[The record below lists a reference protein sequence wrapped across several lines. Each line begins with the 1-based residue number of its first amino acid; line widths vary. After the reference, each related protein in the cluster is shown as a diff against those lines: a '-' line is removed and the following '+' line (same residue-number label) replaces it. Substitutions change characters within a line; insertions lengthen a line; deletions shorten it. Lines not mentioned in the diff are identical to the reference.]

1 MTRTA
6 LAALAL
12 LLAGCGTEDR
22 YLAAPQ
28 VTATERVAS
37 RFSSIEVREVSLP
50 THAANEEIYVEAE
63 GGGLAA
69 SDLLWADDPTRAVT
83 LALSRN
89 LAQIT
94 GARVAPEPWPFDAYP
109 AARVDVRV
117 ERFLGQADGT
127 LVLAGQYFVAD
138 LEEKERDRARLFS
151 LSAPMAGDLTP
162 AAAAEARARL
172 VTELA
177 LRIAKDG
184 L

>member
-1 MTRTA
+1 MKR
-6 LAALAL
+6 LAFL
-12 LLAGCGTEDR
+12 LTVALAGCGSQDR
-22 YLAAPQ
+22 FIAAPQ

-50 THAANEEIYVEAE
+50 THASSEEIYVEAE

-89 LAQIT
+89 LAEIT
-94 GARVAPEPWPFDAYP
+94 GARVAPEPWPFDGYP

-117 ERFLGQADGT
+117 ERFLSQADGT

-138 LEEKERDRARLFS
+138 MEGQGRDRARLFRFS
-151 LSAPMAGDLTP
+151 NNLSGDVT
-162 AAAAEARARL
+162 ASGAAEARAGL
-172 VTELA
+172 VRDLA

>member
-1 MTRTA
+1 MKR
-6 LAALAL
+6 LAFLAL
-12 LLAGCGTEDR
+12 TVLAGCAAEDR
-22 YLAAPQ
+22 FISAPQ

-50 THAANEEIYVEAE
+50 THASSEEIYVEAE
-63 GGGLAA
+63 GGGLAV
-69 SDLLWADDPTRAVT
+69 SELLWADDPTRAVT

-89 LAQIT
+89 LAEIT

-117 ERFLGQADGT
+117 ERFLSQADGM

-138 LEEKERDRARLFS
+138 LDGRGRDRARLFS
-151 LSAPMAGDLTP
+151 LSAPLANDLTP
-162 AAAAEARARL
+162 SAAAEARARL

-177 LRIAKDG
+177 LKIARDG

>member
-1 MTRTA
+1 MKRFA
-6 LAALAL
+6 FFILIS
-12 LLAGCGTEDR
+12 LAGCGAEDR
-22 YLAAPQ
+22 FIAAPQ

-37 RFSSIEVREVSLP
+37 RFSSIEIREVSLP
-50 THAANEEIYVEAE
+50 THASSEEIYVEAE
-63 GGGLAA
+63 GGGLAV
-69 SDLLWADDPTRAVT
+69 SELLWADDPTRAVT

-89 LAQIT
+89 LAEIT

-117 ERFLGQADGT
+117 ERFLSQADGT

-138 LEEKERDRARLFS
+138 LDGRGRDRARLFS
-151 LSAPMAGDLTP
+151 LSAPLANDLTP
-162 AAAAEARARL
+162 SAAAEARARL

-177 LRIAKDG
+177 LKIARDG

>member
-1 MTRTA
+1 MKR
-6 LAALAL
+6 LAFLAL
-12 LLAGCGTEDR
+12 TVLAGCAAEDR
-22 YLAAPQ
+22 FISAPQ

-50 THAANEEIYVEAE
+50 THASSEEIYVEAE
-63 GGGLAA
+63 GGGLAV
-69 SDLLWADDPTRAVT
+69 SELLWADDPTRAVT

-89 LAQIT
+89 LAEIT

-117 ERFLGQADGT
+117 ERFLSQADGM

-138 LEEKERDRARLFS
+138 LDGRGRDRARLFS
-151 LSAPMAGDLTP
+151 LSAPLANDLTP
-162 AAAAEARARL
+162 SAAAEARARL
-172 VTELA
+172 VSELA
-177 LRIAKDG
+177 LKIARDG

>member
-1 MTRTA
+1 MKKLAFLLTA
-6 LAALAL
+6 V
-12 LLAGCGTEDR
+12 LAGCGSQDR
-22 YLAAPQ
+22 FIAAPQ
-28 VTATERVAS
+28 VVATERVAS
-37 RFSSIEVREVSLP
+37 SYSSIEVREVSLP
-50 THAANEEIYVEAE
+50 THASREEIYVEAE

-89 LAQIT
+89 LAEIT
-94 GARVAPEPWPFDAYP
+94 GARVAPEPWPFDGYP

-138 LEEKERDRARLFS
+138 MEGRGRDRARLFRFS
-151 LSAPMAGDLTP
+151 IDLSADATP
-162 AAAAEARARL
+162 AEAAEARAGL
-172 VTELA
+172 VRDLA
-177 LRIAKDG
+177 MRIAKES

>member
-1 MTRTA
+1 MKR
-6 LAALAL
+6 LAFLAL
-12 LLAGCGTEDR
+12 TVLAGCAAEDR
-22 YLAAPQ
+22 FISAPQ

-50 THAANEEIYVEAE
+50 THASSEEIYVEAE
-63 GGGLAA
+63 GGGLAV
-69 SDLLWADDPTRAVT
+69 SELLWADDPTRAVT

-89 LAQIT
+89 LAEIT

-117 ERFLGQADGT
+117 ERFLSQADGM

-138 LEEKERDRARLFS
+138 LDGRGRDRARLFS
-151 LSAPMAGDLTP
+151 LSAPLANDLTP
-162 AAAAEARARL
+162 STAAEARARL
-172 VTELA
+172 VSELA
-177 LRIAKDG
+177 LKIARDG

>member
-1 MTRTA
+1 MKR
-6 LAALAL
+6 LAFLAL
-12 LLAGCGTEDR
+12 TVLAGCAAEDR
-22 YLAAPQ
+22 FISAPQ

-50 THAANEEIYVEAE
+50 THASSEEIYVEAE
-63 GGGLAA
+63 GGGLAV
-69 SDLLWADDPTRAVT
+69 SELLWADDPTRAVT

-89 LAQIT
+89 LAEIT
-94 GARVAPEPWPFDAYP
+94 GASVAPEPWPFDAYP

-117 ERFLGQADGT
+117 ERFLSQADGT

-138 LEEKERDRARLFS
+138 LDGRGRDRARLFS
-151 LSAPMAGDLTP
+151 LSAPLANDLTP
-162 AAAAEARARL
+162 SAAAEARARL

-177 LRIAKDG
+177 LKIARDG